1 MPPAQYAVPTLRG
14 SSNTPAPALAGV
26 GFVRTKEKI
35 MSAEIFNAFNNSWP
49 IVQVFMLLIFAITAG
64 LLITAPCWMLFR
76 TLADIR
82 DRKTSLA
89 PNTLLSVAL
98 EDDIVVLKIR
108 KDAPLTAQEVVS
120 ILPMLSEDQSVYP
133 PAPKVR

>member
-1 MPPAQYAVPTLRG
+1 
-14 SSNTPAPALAGV
+14 
-26 GFVRTKEKI
+26 

-98 EDDIVVLKIR
+98 EDDIVVLKLR
-108 KDAPLTAQEVVS
+108 QDAPLTAQEIVH
-120 ILPMLSEDQSVYP
+120 ILPRLSEQSPSYP
-133 PAPKVR
+133 PDPTSETP